1 MLTALKL
8 GLFPMSSLD
17 KEYSSFSAAAVS
29 AGDLNVDMKTNKY
42 HVLLAKG
49 DGPVSYHGQVN
60 LMPILLF
67 FLYVLF
73 KFSKILSYVK
83 KKSERFLYTLT
94 TRMPRRSTMIYLI
107 IVNAND

>member
-60 LMPILLF
+60 LKPTYYSFYMC
-67 FLYVLF
+67 Y
-73 KFSKILSYVK
+73 
-83 KKSERFLYTLT
+83 
-94 TRMPRRSTMIYLI
+94 
-107 IVNAND
+107 